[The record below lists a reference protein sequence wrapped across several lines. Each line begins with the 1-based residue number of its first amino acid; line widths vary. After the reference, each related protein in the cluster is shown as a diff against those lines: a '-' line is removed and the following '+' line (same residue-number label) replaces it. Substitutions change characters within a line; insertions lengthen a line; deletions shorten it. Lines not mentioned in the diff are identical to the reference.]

1 MLYVYDNETGHL
13 EILTGGNLKERTVII
28 DIEFSADEDENKNKN
43 KASCNNKRNGKN
55 IREMLLS
62 EVELKASGDRSSE
75 SHFPVDICFSQ
86 SGHRL
91 RIGNNS
97 INELINKIGFLRMI
111 FMKNP
116 VYNIDGFLISMEKT
130 TGRKAIIKTGGLF
143 RMIDEGR
150 LAELENIY
158 DRPEMRLW
166 EYDSE
171 YMLIL
176 R

>member
-13 EILTGGNLKERTVII
+13 DILTGGNLKEKTVII
-28 DIEFSADEDENKNKN
+28 DIEFSADEYENK
-43 KASCNNKRNGKN
+43 AVCNNRRERKS

-62 EVELKASGDRSSE
+62 EVELKAAGDRPSKSQ
-75 SHFPVDICFSQ
+75 FPVDICFSQ

-91 RIGNNS
+91 RIGNDS
-97 INELINKIGFLRMI
+97 INELIKKIGFLRMI

-116 VYNIDGFLISMEKT
+116 VYNIDGFLISLEKT

>member
-43 KASCNNKRNGKN
+43 KAILNNKRERKS

-62 EVELKASGDRSSE
+62 EVELKATGDRPSKSQ
-75 SHFPVDICFSQ
+75 FPVDICFSQ

-91 RIGNNS
+91 RIGNDS
-97 INELINKIGFLRMI
+97 INELVKKIGFLRMI

>member
-13 EILTGGNLKERTVII
+13 DILTGGNLKDKTVII
-28 DIEFSADEDENKNKN
+28 DIEFSADEYENK
-43 KASCNNKRNGKN
+43 AVCNNRRERKS

-62 EVELKASGDRSSE
+62 EVELKATGDRPSKSQ
-75 SHFPVDICFSQ
+75 FPVDICFSQ

-91 RIGNNS
+91 RIGNDS
-97 INELINKIGFLRMI
+97 INELVKKIGFLRMI

>member
-13 EILTGGNLKERTVII
+13 DILTGGNLKDKTVII
-28 DIEFSADEDENKNKN
+28 DIEFSADEYENK
-43 KASCNNKRNGKN
+43 AVCNNRRERKS

-62 EVELKASGDRSSE
+62 EVDLKATGDRSSK
-75 SHFPVDICFSQ
+75 SQFPVDICFSQ

-91 RIGNNS
+91 RIGNDS
-97 INELINKIGFLRMI
+97 INELIKKIGFLRMI

-116 VYNIDGFLISMEKT
+116 VYNIDGFLISLEKT

>member
-13 EILTGGNLKERTVII
+13 DILTGGNLKEKTVII
-28 DIEFSADEDENKNKN
+28 DIEFSADEYENK
-43 KASCNNKRNGKN
+43 AVRNNRRERKS

-62 EVELKASGDRSSE
+62 EVELKATGDRSSK
-75 SHFPVDICFSQ
+75 SQFSVDICFSQ

-91 RIGNNS
+91 RIGNDS
-97 INELINKIGFLRMI
+97 INELVKKIGFLRMI

-116 VYNIDGFLISMEKT
+116 VYNIEGFLISMEKT

>member
-1 MLYVYDNETGHL
+1 
-13 EILTGGNLKERTVII
+13 
-28 DIEFSADEDENKNKN
+28 
-43 KASCNNKRNGKN
+43 
-55 IREMLLS
+55 
-62 EVELKASGDRSSE
+62 
-75 SHFPVDICFSQ
+75 
-86 SGHRL
+86 
-91 RIGNNS
+91 
-97 INELINKIGFLRMI
+97 MI

-116 VYNIDGFLISMEKT
+116 VYNIDGFLISMEKI

-150 LAELENIY
+150 LTELENIY

>member
-13 EILTGGNLKERTVII
+13 DILTGGNLKEKTVII
-28 DIEFSADEDENKNKN
+28 DIEFSADEYENK
-43 KASCNNKRNGKN
+43 AVCNNRRERKS

-62 EVELKASGDRSSE
+62 EVDLKATGDRPSKSQ
-75 SHFPVDICFSQ
+75 FPVDICFSQ

-91 RIGNNS
+91 RIGNDS
-97 INELINKIGFLRMI
+97 INELVKKNGFLRMI

-116 VYNIDGFLISMEKT
+116 VYNIEGFLISMEKT

>member
-13 EILTGGNLKERTVII
+13 EILTGGNLKEKTVII
-28 DIEFSADEDENKNKN
+28 DIEFSADEYENK
-43 KASCNNKRNGKN
+43 AVCNNRRERKS

-62 EVELKASGDRSSE
+62 EVDLKATGDRPSKSQ
-75 SHFPVDICFSQ
+75 FPVDICFSQ

-91 RIGNNS
+91 RIGNDS
-97 INELINKIGFLRMI
+97 INELIKKIGFLRMI

>member
-13 EILTGGNLKERTVII
+13 DILTGGNLKEKTVII
-28 DIEFSADEDENKNKN
+28 DIEFSADEYENK
-43 KASCNNKRNGKN
+43 AVCNNRRERKS

-62 EVELKASGDRSSE
+62 EVDLKATGDRPSKSQ
-75 SHFPVDICFSQ
+75 FPVDICFSQ

-91 RIGNNS
+91 RIGNDS
-97 INELINKIGFLRMI
+97 INELVKKIGFLRMI

-158 DRPEMRLW
+158 DRPEMRQ
-166 EYDSE
+166 
-171 YMLIL
+171 IG
-176 R
+176 RAHV

>member
-13 EILTGGNLKERTVII
+13 DILTGGNLKEKTVII
-28 DIEFSADEDENKNKN
+28 DIEFSADEYENK
-43 KASCNNKRNGKN
+43 AVCNNRRERKS

-62 EVELKASGDRSSE
+62 EVELKATGDRPSKSQ
-75 SHFPVDICFSQ
+75 FPVDICFSQ

-91 RIGNNS
+91 RIGNDS
-97 INELINKIGFLRMI
+97 INELVKKIGFLRMI

-116 VYNIDGFLISMEKT
+116 VYNIDGFLISLEKT

>member
-13 EILTGGNLKERTVII
+13 DILTGGNLKEKTVII
-28 DIEFSADEDENKNKN
+28 DIEFSADEYENK
-43 KASCNNKRNGKN
+43 AVCNNRRERKS

-62 EVELKASGDRSSE
+62 EVDLKATGDRPSKSQ
-75 SHFPVDICFSQ
+75 FPVDICFSQ
-86 SGHRL
+86 GGHRL
-91 RIGNNS
+91 RIGNDS
-97 INELINKIGFLRMI
+97 INELVKKIGFLRMI

-116 VYNIDGFLISMEKT
+116 VYNIEGCLISMGKT
-130 TGRKAIIKTGGLF
+130 TGRKEIIKTGGLF

>member
-13 EILTGGNLKERTVII
+13 DILTGGNLKERTVII
-28 DIEFSADEDENKNKN
+28 DIEFSADEYENK
-43 KASCNNKRNGKN
+43 AVCNNRRERKS

-62 EVELKASGDRSSE
+62 EVDLKATGDRPSKSQ
-75 SHFPVDICFSQ
+75 FPVDICFSQ

-91 RIGNNS
+91 RIGNDS
-97 INELINKIGFLRMI
+97 INELVKKIGFLRMI

-116 VYNIDGFLISMEKT
+116 VYNIDGFLISLEKT

>member
-13 EILTGGNLKERTVII
+13 DILTGGNLKEKIVII
-28 DIEFSADEDENKNKN
+28 DIEFSADEYENK
-43 KASCNNKRNGKN
+43 AVCNNRRERKS

-62 EVELKASGDRSSE
+62 EVDLKATGDRSSK
-75 SHFPVDICFSQ
+75 SQFPVDICFSQ

-91 RIGNNS
+91 RIGNDS
-97 INELINKIGFLRMI
+97 INELIKKIGFLRMI

>member
-13 EILTGGNLKERTVII
+13 DILTGGNLKEKTVII
-28 DIEFSADEDENKNKN
+28 DIEFSADEYENK
-43 KASCNNKRNGKN
+43 AVCNNRRERKS

-62 EVELKASGDRSSE
+62 EVELKAAGDRPSKSQ
-75 SHFPVDICFSQ
+75 FPVDICFSQ

-91 RIGNNS
+91 RIGNDS
-97 INELINKIGFLRMI
+97 INELIKKIGFLRMI

-130 TGRKAIIKTGGLF
+130 TGRKAIIKTGSLF

>member
-13 EILTGGNLKERTVII
+13 DILTGGNLKDKTVII
-28 DIEFSADEDENKNKN
+28 DIEFSADEYENK
-43 KASCNNKRNGKN
+43 AVCNNRRERKS

-62 EVELKASGDRSSE
+62 EVDLKATGDRSSK
-75 SHFPVDICFSQ
+75 SQFPVDICFSQ

-91 RIGNNS
+91 RIGNDS
-97 INELINKIGFLRMI
+97 INELVKKIGFLRMI

-116 VYNIDGFLISMEKT
+116 VYNIDGFLISLEKT